1 MAEIT
6 NFEIVG
12 SNKSIAKVEASLD
25 NGRTYGTIWEA
36 VQHTYTLVPTEATD
50 VNGDG
55 TQYALEYTATV
66 ENIDNYWNIYTP
78 FVLYED
84 GVEVDTSDLEL
95 EVEGKLPIIHPDGYS
110 NYFGYVPP
118 VGESYVYDDMYYI
131 EIEYKGKTI
140 RSNPIQIQINAPIE
154 LLSRDV
160 SIIGSSINLE
170 YDSYG
175 YVSETYVT
183 HVATYENIDSDM
195 EIYFKGTED
204 ENMDGI
210 TIEDSDGHTSI
221 QRCYPYEYISDTE
234 CKWKLLLK
242 HDGYY
247 EGTDS
252 VSREIIVNIP
262 SSSTYKSVT
271 LIINESIY

>member
-1 MAEIT
+1 MFNLRDFIKKGLLAAVGNMADYQVILNAAGWHEKG
-6 NFEIVG
+6 V
-12 SNKSIAKVEASLD
+12 L
-25 NGRTYGTIWEA
+25 
-36 VQHTYTLVPTEATD
+36 TE
-50 VNGDG
+50 
-55 TQYALEYTATV
+55 
-66 ENIDNYWNIYTP
+66 
-78 FVLYED
+78 ED
-84 GVEVDTSDLEL
+84 LAD
-95 EVEGKLPIIHPDGYS
+95 
-110 NYFGYVPP
+110 
-118 VGESYVYDDMYYI
+118 
-131 EIEYKGKTI
+131 
-140 RSNPIQIQINAPIE
+140 INAAIE
-154 LLSRDV
+154 AQA
-160 SIIGSSINLE
+160 
-170 YDSYG
+170 
-175 YVSETYVT
+175 SEV
-183 HVATYENIDSDM
+183 
-195 EIYFKGTED
+195 TED